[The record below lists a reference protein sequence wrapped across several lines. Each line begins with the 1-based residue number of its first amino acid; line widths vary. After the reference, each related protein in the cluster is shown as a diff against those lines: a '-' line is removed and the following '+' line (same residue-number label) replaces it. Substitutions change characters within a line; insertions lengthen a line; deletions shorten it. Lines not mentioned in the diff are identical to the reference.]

1 MASGGISV
9 KSGARDL
16 GKVVGANI
24 KALYDPID
32 FVARMQQRPGLRM
45 IVVSDP
51 DDRAVSF
58 HSQREFV
65 ERVRARG
72 LPILHIT
79 AAAGDENFHGLASVG
94 RRLATDCA
102 KDVDD
107 ATLTKRYQDKPAPVA
122 SRR

>member
-1 MASGGISV
+1 SGAISV
-9 KSGARDL
+9 KSMQRDY
-16 GKVVGANI
+16 GRPVGANI

-32 FVARMQQRPGLRM
+32 FVAKMQQRPALRM

-51 DDRAVSF
+51 NDRWVSF

-65 ERVRARG
+65 ERVRSRG

-79 AAAGDENFHGLASVG
+79 AAAGDEDFHGLASIG

-102 KDVDD
+102 KGVDD
-107 ATLTKRYQDKPAPVA
+107 ETLINRYQTKAAPVA